1 MAFRYNY
8 CSQNGKTMDLK
19 QTILTI
25 LISFGSALGAVFIY
39 EQYLESEPGPQPLV
53 MVEQESVPSA
63 YTKALSY
70 AEANPPI
77 DFTSAAG
84 TTTPA
89 VVHIKTVVKQES
101 TRPVYRDPFFE
112 FFGDAFGGKP
122 YPKERRGSGSGVII
136 SPDGFIVTNNHVIQ
150 NADEINVTLNNKET
164 FQAQLIGTDLD
175 TDIALLKINRD
186 KLPYIP
192 FADSDSV
199 SIGEWVLAVGNPF
212 NLAST
217 VTAGIVSA
225 KGRNINILNNLSE
238 TGGNTAIESF
248 IQTDA
253 AVNPGN
259 SGGALVN
266 TQGELIGINTAIA
279 TPTGTFTGYSFAVP
293 ANLVKKVVVDLR
305 EFGAVQRG
313 FLGVSIVSVNSQLAE
328 QLELDE
334 VKGVYIDGVRAGSA
348 AEEAGLQKNDI
359 IVFVEENPVNTAPE
373 LQEQVAKYRPGDQI
387 IVDFLRDGELYRANV
402 TLKDKNNEVAFK
414 SDKDVIEDDL
424 GVVLEDLSKAEAMAL
439 NLPGGIVIKEIKPGK
454 IAEYTN
460 VEEGFI
466 IISAD
471 GQQVGSIE
479 DLVAVLKNKS
489 GSILFEGVYPNRN
502 MVYPFALKM

>member
-1 MAFRYNY
+1 MAFRYSY
-8 CSQNGKTMDLK
+8 CSQNGNNMDLK
-19 QTILTI
+19 RTILTI
-25 LISFGSALGAVFIY
+25 LISFGSALAAVFIY
-39 EQYLESEPGPQPLV
+39 EQYLDTEADPQPV
-53 MVEQESVPSA
+53 VVVEQETVPA
-63 YTKALSY
+63 TYTNAISY
-70 AEANPPI
+70 TNNSIPI

-84 TTTPA
+84 SSTPA
-89 VVHIKTVVKQES
+89 VVHIKTVVKEES
-101 TRPVYRDPFFE
+101 TRPVYRDPFLE
-112 FFGDAFGGKP
+112 FFGDAFGRTP

-136 SPDGFIVTNNHVIQ
+136 SPDGFIVTNNHVIE
-150 NADEINVTLNNKET
+150 NADEISVTLNNKES
-164 FQAQLIGTDLD
+164 FQAELIGTDLD
-175 TDIALLKINRD
+175 TDIALLKINQ
-186 KLPYIP
+186 KNLPFIP

-199 SIGEWVLAVGNPF
+199 KIGEWVLAVGNPF

-279 TPTGTFTGYSFAVP
+279 TPTGTFAGYSFAVP

-328 QLELDE
+328 QFELDE
-334 VKGVYIDGVRAGSA
+334 VKGVYIDGVREGSA
-348 AEEAGLQKNDI
+348 AADAGLQKNDI
-359 IVFVEENPVNTAPE
+359 IVFIEETPVNSAPE

-387 IVDFLRDGELYRANV
+387 NVDFLRDGELYRANV
-402 TLKDKNNEVAFK
+402 TLKDKNNKVAFM
-414 SDKDVIEDDL
+414 SDQDLIEDEL
-424 GVVLEDLSKAEAMAL
+424 GVVLEDLNKAEAMAL
-439 NLPGGIVIKEIKPGK
+439 NLPGGVVIKEVKPGK

-460 VEEGFI
+460 VESGFI

-471 GQQVGSIE
+471 GQQIGNID
-479 DLVAVLKNKS
+479 DLVAVLKNRS